1 MQSCEFPSNSVLYC
15 QQNRTQELNNRIFSR
30 NNPYFH
36 QPPRFSHNPVHTKRV
51 KFPVLSSNNI
61 CTNTSKKNGFNVNL
75 ETVLQNRQFAL
86 QKTELDQYVP
96 SSTSTLYNDYVPNFV
111 PVNNPHTHLNNSKIN
126 NNFNPNTYNL
136 AKHTFNNSTRTDLL
150 LSLIHI

>member
-126 NNFNPNTYNL
+126 NNFNPNSYNL

-150 LSLIHI
+150 NVKK

>member
-150 LSLIHI
+150 NVKK

>member
-1 MQSCEFPSNSVLYC
+1 MQSSECQSNSLLYC

-30 NNPYFH
+30 NNAYFH
-36 QPPRFSHNPVHTKRV
+36 QPPRYEPRPVETKRI
-51 KFPVLSSNNI
+51 KLPVISSNKV
-61 CTNTSKKNGFNVNL
+61 CDKTSKKNGFNIDL
-75 ETVLQNRQFAL
+75 ETVLQNRHFAL

-111 PVNNPHTHLNNSKIN
+111 QVNNPHTHLNSVKIN

-136 AKHTFNNSTRTDLL
+136 AKNTFYNSTRTDLL
-150 LSLIHI
+150 NIKK

>member
-1 MQSCEFPSNSVLYC
+1 MQFNEALSNSVLYC

-36 QPPRFSHNPVHTKRV
+36 QPPRFTNNPVDTKRI
-51 KFPVLSSNNI
+51 KLPVISSNNL
-61 CTNTSKKNGFNVNL
+61 CNNTSKKNGFNVDL

-96 SSTSTLYNDYVPNFV
+96 SSTSTLYNDYRPNFV
-111 PVNNPHTHLNNSKIN
+111 PVNNPHT
-126 NNFNPNTYNL
+126 Y
-136 AKHTFNNSTRTDLL
+136 

>member
-1 MQSCEFPSNSVLYC
+1 MQFNEALSNSVLYC

-36 QPPRFSHNPVHTKRV
+36 QPPRFTHNPVNTKRI
-51 KFPVLSSNNI
+51 KFPVISSNNV
-61 CTNTSKKNGFNVNL
+61 CNNTSKKNGFNVDL

-96 SSTSTLYNDYVPNFV
+96 SSTSTLYNNYRPNFV
-111 PVNNPHTHLNNSKIN
+111 PVNDPHVHLNKININ
-126 NNFNPNTYNL
+126 NNFNPNGYNL

-150 LSLIHI
+150 NVKK